1 MSLSVI
7 FRFPDRPFLQIDIE
21 PFFMAAAGPDIP
33 GERIADQ
40 AQGRDSRKDP
50 VHILFRQVRKVAS
63 VPLS

>member
-1 MSLSVI
+1 
-7 FRFPDRPFLQIDIE
+7 
-21 PFFMAAAGPDIP
+21 MAAAGTDIS

-63 VPLS
+63 VPLSPSISCSVRSVK